1 MVSYCKSG
9 CDIPKQHFIAMVC
22 NSKSISWHDMSR
34 KLNIARKIAG
44 LKIMT
49 LNRERM

>member
-1 MVSYCKSG
+1 MVRYCKSG
-9 CDIPKQHFIAMVC
+9 CGTPKQHFMAMVC
-22 NSKSISWHDMSR
+22 NSKSILRHDMSG